1 MEVIEYFKSDN
12 KEHWLSQL
20 GKCDWSAGR
29 RLRDLLRD
37 GRLQEYVGENTEV
50 LMLVDGESLVSFCTL
65 ADMDDIQPTE
75 LTPLI
80 GWVYTFPEYRG
91 RRCFGQL
98 LDYAE
103 NLAQDAGHDCA
114 YISTN
119 HVGLYEKYGCEFF
132 ATMKDI
138 DGDDSRVYVKYFF

>member
-1 MEVIEYFKSDN
+1 MIEYFKSDN

-75 LTPLI
+75 LTP
-80 GWVYTFPEYRG
+80 
-91 RRCFGQL
+91 
-98 LDYAE
+98 
-103 NLAQDAGHDCA
+103 
-114 YISTN
+114 
-119 HVGLYEKYGCEFF
+119 
-132 ATMKDI
+132 
-138 DGDDSRVYVKYFF
+138 